1 MTKPLEQIFQEQ
13 KRSKLRIYAYSIQ
26 DEAHAGQLKIGQTT
40 QEVKVRVAQQLKTA
54 GIKNYKIELED
65 TAEKDDGSLMS
76 DHDVRARLA
85 QKGFKKVQLE
95 WMECTLADV
104 ETAILELRQG
114 KAIEGTHHESF
125 AMRPEQLQA
134 VVKTHDYYASIT
146 KENMHAVPRFLWNAK
161 MRFGKTFASYQLA
174 KRMGAKKVL
183 ILTFKPAVEDSWRS
197 DLESHADFEGW
208 QYLSKANQ
216 GDPTKADKK
225 RPLVYF
231 GSFQDL
237 LGKDVNGNIKSKNEW
252 LHKTK
257 WDLVIFDEYH
267 FGAWRD
273 NAKELFEGEDE
284 EEAKKEAA
292 LEYNKGLANL
302 NEELDELNE
311 IEPDFLPISTR
322 AYLYL
327 SGTPFKALQSG
338 EFIEEQIFNWTYSD
352 EQRAKE
358 QWAEK
363 YPEKRNPYGALPQMR
378 LLTYQMPD
386 ELVAIA
392 KQGEFDEFDNFMVS
406 ERV

>member
-1 MTKPLEQIFQEQ
+1 MNKAETEIFQERLDSRL
-13 KRSKLRIYAYSIQ
+13 KIYAYSIQ

-40 QEVKVRVAQQLKTA
+40 KDVKVRVAEQLNIA
-54 GIKNYKIELED
+54 AIKNFKIELDES
-65 TAEKDDGSLMS
+65 AEKDDGTLMS

-95 WMECTLADV
+95 WMECTVADV
-104 ETAILELRQG
+104 KTAILELKQG
-114 KAIEGTHHESF
+114 KSIEGTHHETF

-146 KENMHAVPRFLWNAK
+146 KEDMHAVPRFLWNAK

-183 ILTFKPAVEDSWRS
+183 ILTFKPAVEDSWRT

-216 GDPTKADKK
+216 GDPTKADKN

-237 LGKDVNGNIKSKNEW
+237 LGKDKNGNIKSKNEW
-252 LHKTK
+252 LHKTN

-267 FGAWRD
+267 FGAWKE

-292 LEYNKGLANL
+292 LEYNKG
-302 NEELDELNE
+302 
-311 IEPDFLPISTR
+311 
-322 AYLYL
+322 
-327 SGTPFKALQSG
+327 
-338 EFIEEQIFNWTYSD
+338 
-352 EQRAKE
+352 
-358 QWAEK
+358 
-363 YPEKRNPYGALPQMR
+363 
-378 LLTYQMPD
+378 
-386 ELVAIA
+386 
-392 KQGEFDEFDNFMVS
+392 
-406 ERV
+406 